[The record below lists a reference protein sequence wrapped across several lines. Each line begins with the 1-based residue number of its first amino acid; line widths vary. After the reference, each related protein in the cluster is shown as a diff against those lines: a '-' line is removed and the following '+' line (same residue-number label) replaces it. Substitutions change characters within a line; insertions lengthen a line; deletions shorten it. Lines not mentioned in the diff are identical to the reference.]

1 MSLPLTKTRP
11 LPPLQNGDLLTRD
24 EFERRYRAMPHVK
37 KAELIEGVVYMSSPV
52 SWEFHG
58 GPHIAVATW
67 LGVYT
72 ASTPGTDSGDNAT
85 VRLDPD
91 NEPQPDAALIV
102 HPDFGGRVEFDE
114 KGYLSGSPDL
124 LFEVSA
130 STTSIDMNR
139 KLKVYRRNRV
149 GEYLVWRT
157 YDDELD
163 WFVLRN
169 GQFERMEPDA
179 TDGLYK
185 SMTFPGLWLDSEAL
199 LRRDLA
205 AVLAVLARGLA
216 SPEHAEFVAKLASQ
230 RTTPGG

>member
-58 GPHIAVATW
+58 SPHGDILGW
-67 LGVYT
+67 LFNYK
-72 ASTPGTDSGDNAT
+72 ASTPGTDVGDNAT

-169 GQFERMEPDA
+169 EQFERMEPDA
-179 TDGLYK
+179 ADGLLK
-185 SMTFPGLWLDSEAL
+185 SMTFPGLWLDSAAL

-205 AVLAVLARGLA
+205 AVLAVLARGIA